1 MNLEN
6 TKKGFL
12 LYFDNAPMLLSLPP
26 EQRGWLLTAVF
37 DYAQHIAQDPGA
49 DIPQVL
55 ECYPQLT
62 PQAQTACFSVC
73 LNIAR
78 DTRRWQN
85 RQQAALRRRQEGGE
99 GRSRSRAL
107 TPARTTR
114 CCGSWWRRCVLR
126 RSRGTLCR
134 PGAEK
139 GRREAVKSKKKSTR
153 KSVCFL
159 FWCK

>member
-1 MNLEN
+1 MNLDN

-37 DYAQHIAQDPGA
+37 DYAQRIARDPGA

-55 ECYPQLT
+55 EGYPQLT

-78 DTRRWQN
+78 DTQRWQN
-85 RQQAALRRRQEGGE
+85 RQQAALRRRQEGRGGALPLQSQSPDAPASPAARPYHEDLRHLVEELRAQEKPGDSLPPWRRKGQE
-99 GRSRSRAL
+99 GR
-107 TPARTTR
+107 
-114 CCGSWWRRCVLR
+114 
-126 RSRGTLCR
+126 
-134 PGAEK
+134 
-139 GRREAVKSKKKSTR
+139 
-153 KSVCFL
+153 
-159 FWCK
+159 